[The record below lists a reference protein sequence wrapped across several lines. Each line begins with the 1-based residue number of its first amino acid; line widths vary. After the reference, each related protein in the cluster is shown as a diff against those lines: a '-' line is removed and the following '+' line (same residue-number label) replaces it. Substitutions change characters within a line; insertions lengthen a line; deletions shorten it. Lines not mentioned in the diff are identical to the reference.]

1 MHIVLKELYLPTS
14 LSQQKRSMIN
24 LFFKVGFVNEGG
36 MIDSVSNGW
45 LISGD
50 IMTKILMGAGNSK
63 KKIAYDWTSYLNERE
78 VMTEDP

>member
-1 MHIVLKELYLPTS
+1 MPTS

-50 IMTKILMGAGNSK
+50 IMTKILTGAGKSK
-63 KKIAYDWTSYLNERE
+63 KKFAYDWTSYLNQSE
-78 VMTEDP
+78 VTTEDP

>member
-14 LSQQKRSMIN
+14 SSQQKRSMIN
-24 LFFKVGFVNEGG
+24 LFFKVGFVNQGG

-50 IMTKILMGAGNSK
+50 FMAKILTGAGKSK
-63 KKIAYDWTSYLNERE
+63 KKFAYDWTSYLNQSEGTGE
-78 VMTEDP
+78 NP

>member
-14 LSQQKRSMIN
+14 LSQQKRSIIN
-24 LFFKVGFVNEGG
+24 LFFEVGFVNEGG

-50 IMTKILMGAGNSK
+50 IMTKILTRAGKSK
-63 KKIAYDWTSYLNERE
+63 NKFAYDWTTFLNQSEGNGE
-78 VMTEDP
+78 NP